1 MKCKMSYTDDN
12 GKVVEEEFYVPDEDD
27 VGITNKLLAENEI
40 LKKKLE
46 EKSDSD
52 KERQYIT
59 LDKVDEIFDNL
70 HKAQEFTQEHFVN
83 VRPFSSNFYE
93 GYIEGISYAEN
104 VLKET
109 LKPKAKPEI
118 VGEWIPSNPETDT
131 FECSECGYNINS
143 EELKTPYCPW
153 CGAKMKNWEE

>member
-27 VGITNKLLAENEI
+27 VGFTNKLLAENEL
-40 LKKKLE
+40 LKKKLKGE
-46 EKSDSD
+46 PDSD
-52 KERQYIT
+52 KARQNIP
-59 LDKVDEIFDNL
+59 VGEIFDNF
-70 HKAQEFTQEHFVN
+70 HGAQKFLQEHFIN
-83 VRPFSSNFYE
+83 GRPYRSDFYE
-93 GYIEGISYAEN
+93 GYVEGISYAEN

-109 LKPKAKPEI
+109 LKPKIKPEI

-131 FECSECGYNINS
+131 FECSKCRYNIIS